1 MSKTSLLIEGR
12 EVDFYWGLAY
22 PSEDSKNIALPI
34 RFTLIDNRKVTPE
47 VDVLLGSPIR
57 RGLWAI
63 RLDNYHLM
71 LEEEVEY
78 RWYVGVEDL
87 DFPHR
92 ESFAGGMI
100 ERVDL
105 RLFRYDGRHCDKDTV
120 RYLWKAGIWYDA
132 FACVTE
138 ILETSPHDRTLH
150 ELRDNLLRRGSLIY
164 FP

>member
-1 MSKTSLLIEGR
+1 VLYFFISP
-12 EVDFYWGLAY
+12 A
-22 PSEDSKNIALPI
+22 IALPI

-47 VDVLLGSPIR
+47 VDVLLGSPTR
-57 RGLWAI
+57 PGLWAI
-63 RLDNYHLM
+63 RLEDYHFM
-71 LEEEVEY
+71 LEEEVQY
-78 RWYVGVEDL
+78 RWYVGVEDP

-100 ERVDL
+100 ERVDSGPL
-105 RLFRYDGRHCDKDTV
+105 NYNGRRCDKETV

-138 ILETSPHDRTLH
+138 LIESNPQDRTLR
-150 ELRDNLLRRGSLIY
+150 ELRGKLLGRQGKQDLIY